1 MTWDGNGT
9 YSRTNGTNTGATLWN
24 ADAAAGTKITTAR
37 HDTHDEDIATAITAC
52 LTKNMETKP
61 TADFVP
67 NVTTTYDLGTTS
79 LKWEDLHLNGN
90 ALIGGT
96 LGTTGAATFSSTVT
110 VDSAEVHPPTLA
122 TEQASTSG
130 TEIDFTSIPA
140 WVKKITIM
148 FVGVST
154 SGTDAPYIQLGD
166 SGGFETSGYLG
177 SGGYIDA
184 STAATSN
191 YTAAFGIKGGSGASI
206 YHGSITLSLESAAA
220 FTWSAFGAIGASTA
234 GAIYFTTG
242 TKSLSSALTQVRIT
256 TSGGSDTFD
265 AGVINALYE

>member
-67 NVTTTYDLGTTS
+67 NTTTTYDLGTTS

-96 LGTTGAATFSSTVT
+96 LGVTGVLTARSNI
-110 VDSAEVHPPTLA
+110 VDGSVLA
-122 TEQASTSG
+122 TETATTSG
-130 TEIDFTSIPA
+130 TTHDYTSIPS
-140 WVKKITIM
+140 WVKKITVVFDVVSHDGNEEMIM
-148 FVGVST
+148 QVG
-154 SGTDAPYIQLGD
+154 DA
-166 SGGFETSGYLG
+166 GGFHTSSYTG
-177 SGGYIDA
+177 SSAQMA
-184 STAATSN
+184 STAVATASETGGFALSYN
-191 YTAAFGIKGGSGASI
+191 SVPGGTYSGIGTMIKVD
-206 YHGSITLSLESAAA
+206 SA
-220 FTWSAFGAIGASTA
+220 
-234 GAIYFTTG
+234 G
-242 TKSLSSALTQVRIT
+242 TKWIWSCVMSYGNSIDVSAGRVTLDTILTQVRF
-256 TSGGSDTFD
+256 TSTGTPDTFD
-265 AGVINALYE
+265 AGSFNILYE